1 MADWG
6 LYSALR
12 GKNNWQQRRA
22 DKMMNFQMTEALRA
36 KRERENQQR
45 MQMEAKFLEYQ
56 NAIQN
61 LDVLKQDQ
69 ERVRGVEGKARQ
81 NVIAGIAKYDGDI
94 NKYMNSGGLQQM
106 NAYQQEVMQSEELAN
121 AVQNKKNMALY
132 LADRAKGDRWMKSVM
147 VDKEFID
154 PQTGKKTTRKL

>member
-61 LDVLKQDQ
+61 L
-69 ERVRGVEGKARQ
+69 E
-81 NVIAGIAKYDGDI
+81 
-94 NKYMNSGGLQQM
+94 
-106 NAYQQEVMQSEELAN
+106 
-121 AVQNKKNMALY
+121 
-132 LADRAKGDRWMKSVM
+132 
-147 VDKEFID
+147 
-154 PQTGKKTTRKL
+154 